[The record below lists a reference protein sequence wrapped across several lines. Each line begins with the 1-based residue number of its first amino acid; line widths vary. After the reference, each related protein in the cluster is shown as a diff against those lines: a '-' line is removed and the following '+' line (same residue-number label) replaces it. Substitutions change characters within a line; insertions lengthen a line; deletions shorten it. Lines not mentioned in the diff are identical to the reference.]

1 MTGLR
6 LGHNE
11 TTTSGVFLASEIV
24 FVEGRGGEGSGFADQ
39 SASQDS

>member
-24 FVEGRGGEGSGFADQ
+24 LWKGREGSGFADQ